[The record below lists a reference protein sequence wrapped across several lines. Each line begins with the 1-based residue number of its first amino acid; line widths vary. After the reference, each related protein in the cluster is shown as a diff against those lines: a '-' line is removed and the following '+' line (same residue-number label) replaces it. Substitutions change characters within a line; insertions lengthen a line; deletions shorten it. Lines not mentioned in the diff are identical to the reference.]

1 MSSSFDLCYYW
12 FAKFLK
18 LIDIFLVT
26 KLGSLKLNDLSQ
38 KVSKFAKCTNVS
50 SDHLF
55 SQLMQ
60 LKLMMSNE
68 SISQY
73 DEILP

>member
-1 MSSSFDLCYYW
+1 MSSSFDLCYNW
-12 FAKFLK
+12 FAKFLI

-26 KLGSLKLNDLSQ
+26 KLGSLKLNDPSQ
-38 KVSKFAKCTNVS
+38 KASKFAKCTYVS

-68 SISQY
+68 SI
-73 DEILP
+73 